1 MTSAPDAASME
12 NQNKDV
18 ERGADLLKRLFER
31 LPEMLADH
39 RKLDA
44 DFRRRCYQR
53 WKDGIDQLQMFIVMS
68 EEFGSTFNQRERPR
82 AVREQNYTF
91 EATVAL
97 HARAVNVA
105 NEILALLREG
115 FPDGALSRWR
125 TLHEIAVA
133 ATFLAQND
141 REVSKRFIA
150 HRGIMS
156 AKALKQYVEFL
167 PRSNMTPL
175 EPGSL
180 EAAEAMKASLIEEFG
195 PEFKEEMGWAYPVI
209 SKAKGINLYDLEV
222 ATGLD
227 HWRPRFKWASD
238 DIHVGAK
245 PYHASL
251 GAAETPLDKPVL
263 LTGRSNSAFTDPAH
277 MCVISLNL
285 ANHALPEDYRSD
297 EDRMVLMALR
307 LLSDLIGETF
317 LEIDRQTGRKSA
329 RAKGLAKDRADIHT
343 DDSIEPGD
351 WSNE

>member
-1 MTSAPDAASME
+1 MSDDQT
-12 NQNKDV
+12 QDV
-18 ERGADLLKRLFER
+18 ERGVDLLKRLFER

-44 DFRRRCYQR
+44 GFRRRCYKR
-53 WKDGIDQLQMFIVMS
+53 WKDGLDQLQMFIMMS
-68 EEFGSTFNQRERPR
+68 EEFGSTFNERERPR
-82 AVREQNYTF
+82 AVGEQNYTF
-91 EATVAL
+91 ESTVAL
-97 HARAVNVA
+97 HARAVRVS

-125 TLHEIAVA
+125 TLHEIAVV

-150 HRGIMS
+150 HRGIVS

-175 EPGSL
+175 EPGNL
-180 EAAEAMKASLIEEFG
+180 EAAEALKASLIEEFG

-209 SKAKGINLYDLEV
+209 NKPKGINLYDLEV

-238 DIHVGAK
+238 DIHVGSK

-251 GAAETPLDKPVL
+251 GAAETPLDQPIL
-263 LTGRSNSAFTDPAH
+263 LTGQSDSAFTDPAH

-285 ANHALPEDYRSD
+285 ANHALPEAYRTSD
-297 EDRMVLMALR
+297 DRMVLMALR

-317 LEIDRQTGRKSA
+317 LEIDRRTGRKSA
-329 RAKGLAKDRADIHT
+329 RAKGLAKDRSAIHSANDIG
-343 DDSIEPGD
+343 SGELP
-351 WSNE
+351 NE